1 MAYKSEVKTV
11 DVTTT
16 PDNVNWPVPPEG

>member
-1 MAYKSEVKTV
+1 YKNEVKAV

-16 PDNVNWPVPPEG
+16 PDNVNWPAKPE

>member
-1 MAYKSEVKTV
+1 AYKSEVKTV